1 MPTIKII
8 AGAFSCEPPVVGT
21 TYRQVSTSENYLFN
35 WTSKGDLYES
45 YGMTVK
51 MSLWYSA
58 DGSLPYVEHNGSVA
72 PNNATNFAVLN
83 LDLGNPDTTDFQLR
97 MEVIDINE
105 IETLCSEIINIPYST
120 IIIQ

>member
-21 TYRQVSTSENYLFN
+21 TYRKVSTTGDYLFN
-35 WTSKGDLYES
+35 WTSKGDIYES

-51 MSLWYSA
+51 MSVWYLD
-58 DGSLPYVEHNGSVA
+58 DGNLPYKEYTLSTA
-72 PNNATNFAVLN
+72 PNNAVDFAIN
-83 LDLGNPDTTDFQLR
+83 NADIGNPDTAEFQLR
-97 MEVIDINE
+97 MEVIDRNE
-105 IETLCSEIINIPYST
+105 IETLCSEIIDIPYST